1 MVISGCIG
9 PRGDGYDPGKAMSA
23 DAAQAYHA
31 WQVELFRDAGADCVS
46 AFTMTNVNEAV
57 GVARA
62 AQAAGMP
69 SVISFTLETDGRL
82 PTGAALC
89 EAIEAV
95 DAATDSA
102 PAYYMINCAH
112 PTHFRDVLEQGS
124 PGAKRLGGLRANS
137 SRRSHAELD
146 NAPEL
151 DIGNPAELG
160 EQYGDLL
167 RRFPHIT
174 VLGGCCGTDHRHVEC
189 ISRACRAAA

>member
-1 MVISGCIG
+1 VISGNIG

-23 DAAQAYHA
+23 DEAHAYHG

-46 AFTMTNVNEAV
+46 AFTMTNVGEAT

-69 SVISFTLETDGRL
+69 SVISFTVETDGRL
-82 PTGAALC
+82 PAGDTLGAA
-89 EAIEAV
+89 ITAV
-95 DAATDSA
+95 DAATDGA

-112 PTHFRDVLEQGS
+112 PTHFEDVLDAGS
-124 PGAKRLGGLRANS
+124 EWVKRLGGVRANS

-151 DIGNPAELG
+151 DAGNPAELG

-167 RRFPHIT
+167 RRFPQIT